1 MAGKRGDISSRLVPG
16 LAGAAAAFAAR
27 KAIFMAWKQVTGKE
41 PPAHPEDRQVA
52 FGEAIVWALVV
63 GAVVHTAR
71 VLAARATTRPEPSE
85 LDLSAK

>member
-1 MAGKRGDISSRLVPG
+1 
-16 LAGAAAAFAAR
+16 
-27 KAIFMAWKQVTGKE
+27 
-41 PPAHPEDRQVA
+41 VA